1 MTKDY
6 NWRTDFNWQDKND
19 EPVKEAKF
27 PHLTKVDCSFRD
39 KSFKQLQLTPTN
51 NRKDLN

>member
-19 EPVKEAKF
+19 EPVKVLE
-27 PHLTKVDCSFRD
+27 TKTLD
-39 KSFKQLQLTPTN
+39 N
-51 NRKDLN
+51 

>member
-27 PHLTKVDCSFRD
+27 SHLTKFVYSFRD
-39 KSFKQLQLTPTN
+39 KNFRQLKLTSTN